1 MKVLLAID
9 SSVASQS
16 VICEAATRP
25 WPPGTRFCVLHV
37 VDIRGAG
44 RFSPI
49 IEEQKKSGQAL
60 VAQVAEK
67 LARVGRETSTE
78 VLIGFPRKTVVQY
91 AKEWGADFVMA
102 GSHGQ
107 GPVARFL
114 LGSVAQAVLRTAPCS
129 VEIVRRNASEL
140 RPSGHAMK
148 ILLATDGS
156 ESAVAAAKSVAN
168 RPWPAGS
175 QIKIVSAIELLAPGN
190 EMAAWSPASV
200 YPASLLEEVWN
211 DARTRANEAVAE
223 SRKTLEAAGMNIAK
237 ESVMPE
243 GDPRYVLLSQAKEWG
258 ADLIVLGSH
267 GWHGIDRMLM
277 GSVSE
282 SVALHAQCSVEVIR

>member
-102 GSHGQ
+102 G
-107 GPVARFL
+107 L
-114 LGSVAQAVLRTAPCS
+114 T
-129 VEIVRRNASEL
+129 
-140 RPSGHAMK
+140 
-148 ILLATDGS
+148 
-156 ESAVAAAKSVAN
+156 
-168 RPWPAGS
+168 WAGS
-175 QIKIVSAIELLAPGN
+175 RGAI
-190 EMAAWSPASV
+190 SPRQRGASR
-200 YPASLLEEVWN
+200 ASHCTVF
-211 DARTRANEAVAE
+211 R
-223 SRKTLEAAGMNIAK
+223 
-237 ESVMPE
+237 
-243 GDPRYVLLSQAKEWG
+243 
-258 ADLIVLGSH
+258 
-267 GWHGIDRMLM
+267 
-277 GSVSE
+277 
-282 SVALHAQCSVEVIR
+282 